1 MTRSPNGR
9 PPATA
14 ARAALRILPGMLG
27 LSVLAGLTAG
37 AGRSVEGP
45 SAEPS
50 AFAARDTDQDGL
62 LDVQERLMRTRAR
75 SADTDGD
82 GYSDLE
88 ELARHSSPRFLG
100 STPQPIAL
108 DVGAVAHGRDGLVR
122 AVFAFYSADGSFAD
136 KHLTVGAFYGNRV
149 IQVPADVLWRT
160 ADIRILP
167 AREAPGRLLVVDL
180 PIQPAIIYGEGQ
192 VDLFASVVDAA
203 SGASGRYDSLDLIL
217 QGNTIYHRATISRDE
232 LAATQGAQ
240 NMVVGQG
247 TGSLPSP
254 SVLVPLHGERE
265 GSVPVST
272 PGEICMQR
280 SVVVGVGH
288 GVIVNEVVS
297 SECVSGW
304 EGTCAAGCSGQ
315 VGSTYTSRDPV
326 VYAGG

>member
-1 MTRSPNGR
+1 
-9 PPATA
+9 
-14 ARAALRILPGMLG
+14 MLG
-27 LSVLAGLTAG
+27 LSVLVGLTAG
-37 AGRSVEGP
+37 AGRSTEGP
-45 SAEPS
+45 VTEPS

-62 LDVQERLMRTRAR
+62 VDAQERLIRTRVR
-75 SADTDGD
+75 SADSDED

-88 ELARHSSPRFLG
+88 ELARHSSPRFFG
-100 STPQPIAL
+100 STPGPIAV

-136 KHLTVGAFYGNRV
+136 KHLTVGAFYGNRL
-149 IQVPADVLWRT
+149 IEVPAEVLWRT
-160 ADIRILP
+160 ADIRLLP

-180 PIQPAIIYGEGQ
+180 PVQPALIYAEGQ
-192 VDLFASVVDAA
+192 IDLFASVVDAA
-203 SGASGRYDSLDLIL
+203 SGASGRYDSIDLVR

-240 NMVVGQG
+240 NMVTGTQGVGAV
-247 TGSLPSP
+247 PAP
-254 SVLVPLHGERE
+254 SVLIPLHGERE
-265 GSVPVST
+265 ESIPVST

-288 GVIVNEVVS
+288 GIIINEVVS